1 MHIEKFKYYYYINTK
16 LALFVIKTDTQS
28 IYYQTRLRLAL
39 EFRVCRDYSQF
50 SIENPSAMC
59 CELSSKNQHA
69 RRQQPF
75 TIVLTARKKNA
86 SPEGCRKICGHCCNG
101 SETYVARPNMTKDFS
116 SGAFDAHTHTL
127 RAGF

>member
-75 TIVLTARKKNA
+75 TIVLTARKKTRVQRPA
-86 SPEGCRKICGHCCNG
+86 GKFVDIAVM
-101 SETYVARPNMTKDFS
+101 VAKHMSLGRI
-116 SGAFDAHTHTL
+116 
-127 RAGF
+127 